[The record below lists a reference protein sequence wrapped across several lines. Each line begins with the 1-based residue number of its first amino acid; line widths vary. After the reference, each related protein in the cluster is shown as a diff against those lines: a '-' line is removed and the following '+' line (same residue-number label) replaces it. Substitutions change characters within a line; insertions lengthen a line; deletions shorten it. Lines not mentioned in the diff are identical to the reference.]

1 MSTINLLPTDY
12 LANRARRRANALCL
26 AMFLVVMTGVLGAAV
41 MNEQSGKRTREVRD
55 RIDASYADAA
65 KNIAEMYQLDQQKK
79 NMLRKAELTG
89 SLVERV
95 PRSTVLG
102 VITNALPADASLT
115 KVTMGTKRVV
125 SLVSNTPVKGAKPTT
140 KFQAAAQQAAQV
152 TAMTVEMEIAGLAK
166 TDVDVARFIAAL
178 HRCKLMSAV
187 DLVYSQEKLINKVAM
202 REFRVKLELVQ
213 TADAIDA
220 VKEIHEE
227 RQEKLDKQDKQD
239 KQDKPAAVAP
249 GEKA

>member
-26 AMFLVVMTGVLGAAV
+26 GMFLVVMSGVLGAALV
-41 MNEQSGKRTREVRD
+41 SEQSARRTREVRD

-102 VITNALPADASLT
+102 VITNALPVDASLT
-115 KVTMGTKRVV
+115 KITMGTKRIV
-125 SLVSNTPVKGAKPTT
+125 SLVNSSPVKGGKPAT

-152 TAMTVEMEIAGLAK
+152 TATTVEMEIAGLAR

-178 HRCKLMSAV
+178 HRCRLMTSV
-187 DLVYSQEKLINKVAM
+187 DLVYSQEKMIQKVLM
-202 REFRVKLELVQ
+202 REFRVKLELLQ
-213 TADAIDA
+213 NTDAIDV
-220 VKEIHEE
+220 VKEMEQE
-227 RQEKLDKQDKQD
+227 FQEKNKQDA
-239 KQDKPAAVAP
+239 PAAEAP
-249 GEKA
+249 SGEQA

>member
-26 AMFLVVMTGVLGAAV
+26 AMFLVVMIGVFGAALV
-41 MNEQSGKRTREVRD
+41 SEQSAKRTREVRD

-102 VITNALPADASLT
+102 VITNALPLDASLT

-125 SLVSNTPVKGAKPTT
+125 SLVNTASVKGAKPAT

-152 TAMTVEMEIAGLAK
+152 TAVTVEMEIAGLAK

-178 HRCKLMSAV
+178 HRCKLMVGV
-187 DLVYSQEKLINKVAM
+187 DLVYSQEKVINKVPM

-213 TADAIDA
+213 TADAIDV
-220 VKEIHEE
+220 VKEMQ
-227 RQEKLDKQDKQD
+227 QEQQDKQDKQD
-239 KQDKPAAVAP
+239 KQAAAAP
-249 GEKA
+249 GEEA